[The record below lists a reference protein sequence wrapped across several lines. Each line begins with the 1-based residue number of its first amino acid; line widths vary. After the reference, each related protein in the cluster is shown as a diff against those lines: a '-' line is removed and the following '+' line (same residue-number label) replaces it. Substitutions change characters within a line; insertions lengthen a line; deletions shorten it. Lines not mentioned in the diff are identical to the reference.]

1 MRSPT
6 NFGASTRP
14 WILVALAWTFAQGLS
29 LFYPHALF
37 WDDWLLY
44 QQSPIPFS
52 DGQDLWPRRE
62 LESFLLD
69 IHPGSFRLLTFLLFP
84 LIALLVWS
92 IAGRFLDHGLT
103 RREQHLF
110 GLLVLFL
117 PANSARISN
126 ITFGYSLALAAF
138 VVATWLW
145 TRNRSFLF
153 STLAL
158 VLLLFSF
165 RTSSLLS
172 FSLLTSVVGYKI
184 DTSVDHSPRRVTLI
198 RNSLPVLLAVVYRLF
213 ISDNGVSPGYNEFR
227 LGGLLRATLL
237 LLGFA
242 GMIGLLI
249 ASRKRLELSSA
260 ALRQLAFGLFVLWLG
275 AMPYMSVGHLSS
287 LTDWTTYFLPGE
299 GDWHSRHQLL
309 LPFGFALTLIGLFNL
324 LEGKVLQLLT
334 PLVLMISVLV
344 TFLYSVE
351 YFVDAKKQDA
361 VIRALQADE
370 GIREAKF
377 VYVQDDSSAAR
388 LNARGRSYR
397 EYEFDGMLRRAYS
410 GSGPR
415 FLDEQFTDGT
425 VCSSPSEIPLVE
437 VYVNYPQLAALRTL
451 ISGDPYITLDVS
463 NLQACLKPEYRP

>member
-1 MRSPT
+1 M
-6 NFGASTRP
+6 
-14 WILVALAWTFAQGLS
+14 ALAWTFAQGLS
-29 LFYPHALF
+29 LLYPRALF

-84 LIALLVWS
+84 LIALLAWS

-126 ITFGYSLALAAF
+126 ITFGYSLSLAAF

-153 STLAL
+153 SSLAL

-172 FSLLTSVVGYKI
+172 FSLVTAVLGYKI
-184 DTSVDHSPRRVTLI
+184 DSSVDHSPRRVALI

-287 LTDWTTYFLPGE
+287 LTDWTTYFLPGKVTGTPDTNYCCHLDLPSHSLDSSTFSRE
-299 GDWHSRHQLL
+299 RFSNCSRH
-309 LPFGFALTLIGLFNL
+309 
-324 LEGKVLQLLT
+324 
-334 PLVLMISVLV
+334 S
-344 TFLYSVE
+344 YS
-351 YFVDAKKQDA
+351 
-361 VIRALQADE
+361 
-370 GIREAKF
+370 
-377 VYVQDDSSAAR
+377 
-388 LNARGRSYR
+388 
-397 EYEFDGMLRRAYS
+397 
-410 GSGPR
+410 
-415 FLDEQFTDGT
+415 
-425 VCSSPSEIPLVE
+425 
-437 VYVNYPQLAALRTL
+437 
-451 ISGDPYITLDVS
+451 
-463 NLQACLKPEYRP
+463 